1 MSIVRYDPWNTALS
15 LHSDLNRLL
24 DAMLSAR
31 TDNAE
36 TVSNWIP
43 VADVREEKDSFV
55 IHADVPGVS
64 LSDIEVTMEDGVLSI
79 RGERKMESKSEDEKY
94 VSRIERVHGSFM
106 RRFQLPDSAD
116 LEKVTASGRDGELT
130 VRIAKRETRVPRRIE
145 VQAAADSVDV

>member
-1 MSIVRYDPWNTALS
+1 MSIVRYEPWNTALS
-15 LHSDLNRLL
+15 LHSNLSRLL
-24 DAMLSAR
+24 DGMASAR
-31 TDNAE
+31 TENAG

-94 VSRIERVHGSFM
+94 ISRIERVHGSFM

-116 LEKVTASGRDGELT
+116 PENVTASGKDGELT
-130 VRIAKRETRVPRRIE
+130 VRIAKRAARLPRRIE
-145 VQAAADSVDV
+145 VQSVVDSVDA